1 MAQPVIRKGSKG
13 DAVSTAQTN
22 LNLRGYEVGN
32 VDGIFGAKTDRAVRW
47 YQGDRGLTVDGTIG
61 PRTWA
66 RLDPPTVRNGSRGQ
80 AVTMLQ
86 QLLTDFGYDPGG
98 IDGEFGPD
106 TESAVRE
113 FQTDLADIG
122 LEIDGIVGQRTWA
135 ALGS

>member
-1 MAQPVIRKGSKG
+1 M
-13 DAVSTAQTN
+13 
-22 LNLRGYEVGN
+22 
-32 VDGIFGAKTDRAVRW
+32 
-47 YQGDRGLTVDGTIG
+47 VDGTIG

-98 IDGEFGPD
+98 IDGEFGTD

-113 FQTDLADIG
+113 FQTDLAHIG
-122 LEIDGIVGQRTWA
+122 LEVDGIVGQRTWA